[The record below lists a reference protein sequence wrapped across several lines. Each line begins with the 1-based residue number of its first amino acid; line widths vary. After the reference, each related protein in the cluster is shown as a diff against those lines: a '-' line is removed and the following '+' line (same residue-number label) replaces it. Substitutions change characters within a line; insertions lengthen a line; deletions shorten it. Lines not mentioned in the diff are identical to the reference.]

1 MRHSASS
8 RVSRVKLLAPKI
20 SFIAMSFALL
30 TRGKCE
36 KIVEGRRCSYL
47 FLILIDRS
55 EICLDGTGIHFWSAI
70 FYIDVQRS

>member
-8 RVSRVKLLAPKI
+8 RVPRVKLLAPKI

-30 TRGKCE
+30 KCE